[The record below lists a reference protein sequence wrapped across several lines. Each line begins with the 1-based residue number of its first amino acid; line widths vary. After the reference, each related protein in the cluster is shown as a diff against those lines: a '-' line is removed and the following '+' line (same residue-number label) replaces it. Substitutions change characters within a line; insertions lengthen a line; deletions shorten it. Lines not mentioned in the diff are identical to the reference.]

1 MIVAVGVDSVAIAR
15 LADLLEVQGERLWR
29 RLCTDDEARYC
40 RSRAR
45 PAESL
50 AARFAAK
57 EAAMKC
63 LGTGWSA
70 GIGFRDIEVTRTD
83 DGAVGL
89 RVVGAAAARA
99 TALGI
104 ARWHVSLTHTD
115 DVATAFVVAEGAA

>member
-15 LADLLEVQGERLWR
+15 LADLLEAQGERLWR
-29 RLCTDDEARYC
+29 RLCTDAEARYC

-70 GIGFRDIEVTRTD
+70 GVGFRDIEVTRRD
-83 DGAVGL
+83 DGAVGMRL
-89 RVVGAAAARA
+89 AGAAAARA
-99 TALGI
+99 TALGVV
-104 ARWHVSLTHTD
+104 RWHVSLTHTD
-115 DVATAFVVAEGAA
+115 DVATAFVVAEGRA

>member
-1 MIVAVGVDSVAIAR
+1 MIVSVGVDSVAIAR
-15 LADLLEVQGERLWR
+15 LADLLEAQGERLWQ
-29 RLCTDDEARYC
+29 RLCADAEADYC
-40 RSRAR
+40 RGRAR

-70 GIGFRDIEVTRTD
+70 GVGFRDIEVTRRD

-89 RVVGAAAARA
+89 RLHGAAAARA
-99 TALGI
+99 AALGI
-104 ARWHVSLTHTD
+104 VRWHVSLTHTD
-115 DVATAFVVAEGAA
+115 DVATAFVVAEGGA

>member
-1 MIVAVGVDSVAIAR
+1 MIVGVGVDSVAIAR
-15 LADLLEVQGERLWR
+15 LADLLEAQGERLWR
-29 RLCTDDEARYC
+29 RLCCDAEAAYC

-63 LGTGWSA
+63 LRTGWA
-70 GIGFRDIEVTRTD
+70 DGVGFRDIEVVRD
-83 DGAVGL
+83 DAGAVSL
-89 RVVGAAAARA
+89 RLHGAAAARA
-99 TALGI
+99 AALAI

-115 DVATAFVVAEGAA
+115 DTATAFVVAEA

>member
-1 MIVAVGVDSVAIAR
+1 MIVGVGVDTVAIAR
-15 LADLLEVQGERLWR
+15 LEDLLAAQGERLWT
-29 RLCTDDEARYC
+29 RLCTDAEAAYC

-63 LGTGWSA
+63 LRTGWA
-70 GIGFRDIEVTRTD
+70 EGIGFRMIEVVRD
-83 DGAVGL
+83 AHGAVSLQLHGRAL
-89 RVVGAAAARA
+89 DRA

-104 ARWHVSLTHTD
+104 AAWHVSLTHTA
-115 DVATAFVVAEGAA
+115 DVATAFVVAARC